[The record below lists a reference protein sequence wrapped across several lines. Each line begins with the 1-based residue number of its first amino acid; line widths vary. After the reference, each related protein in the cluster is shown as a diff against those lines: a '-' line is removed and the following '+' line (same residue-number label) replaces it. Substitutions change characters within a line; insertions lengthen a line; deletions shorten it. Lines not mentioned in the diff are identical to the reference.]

1 MAYSI
6 PELRYI
12 KKGAN
17 KMNSTK
23 KEIIKSS
30 PEISDDWFRWK
41 GKDKEKAESVARP
54 SISYWQD
61 AWNRLLKNKLAML
74 GLIFLV
80 ILGILAIFGPILS
93 PYTVKVQDLSN
104 QHMPP
109 SSEHWFGTDSHG
121 RDVFTRT
128 WYGARISLFV
138 GLMAALI
145 DFTIGIVY
153 GGIAGYKG
161 GKTDSILMRIIE
173 ILYGLPYLLVVILL
187 LVVMGPSLLTIIIA
201 LTVTGWV
208 GMARIV
214 RGQVLQIKNYEFVL
228 ASKSFGTKTPRIIR
242 KNLLPNTMGPII
254 VQVTLTVPTAI
265 FAEAFLSFLGLGI
278 QSPYAS
284 WGVMA
289 NDSLGAVL
297 SGNWWTLFFPAF
309 FISFTMFAFNV
320 LGDGLQDA
328 LDPKLRK

>member
-1 MAYSI
+1 MKQASEQTI
-6 PELRYI
+6 
-12 KKGAN
+12 
-17 KMNSTK
+17 TD
-23 KEIIKSS
+23 S
-30 PEISDDWFRWK
+30 PSRQEVSDLLFKW
-41 GKDKEKAESVARP
+41 KEKDLKAAEAVSRP
-54 SISYWQD
+54 SLSYWQD
-61 AWNRLLKNKLAML
+61 AWRRLMKNKLAMA

-80 ILGILAIFGPILS
+80 LLTIMAVIGPMLT
-93 PYTVKVQDLSN
+93 PYSVRDQDLPN
-104 QHMPP
+104 QFLPP
-109 SSEHWFGTDSHG
+109 SGAHWFGTDSLG

-145 DFTIGIVY
+145 DFFVGVVY

-161 GKTDSILMRIIE
+161 GRTDNIMMRIIE

-187 LVVMGPSLLTIIIA
+187 LVVMGPSLTTIIVA

-228 ASKSFGTKTPRIIR
+228 ASKSFGTKTKRIIR

-254 VQVTLTVPTAI
+254 VQMTLTVPSAI
-265 FAEAFLSFLGLGI
+265 FAEAFLSFLGLGV
-278 QSPYAS
+278 QSPFAS
-284 WGVMA
+284 WGMMA
-289 NDSLGAVL
+289 NDALGAIL